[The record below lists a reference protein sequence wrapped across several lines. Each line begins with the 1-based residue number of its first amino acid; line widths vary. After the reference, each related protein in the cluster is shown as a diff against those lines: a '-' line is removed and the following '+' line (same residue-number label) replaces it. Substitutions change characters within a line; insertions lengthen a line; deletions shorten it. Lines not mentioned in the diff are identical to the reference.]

1 MHSYAVLYIEVFW
14 STYKRSVSANVLL
27 VALNLS
33 PCWALENLFYISNL
47 CTTSILFFY
56 EVQNFSF
63 YVHLKLFLV
72 YRNVYVTE
80 TYSDV
85 FSSFHSFCWG
95 LLLFGT

>member
-1 MHSYAVLYIEVFW
+1 M
-14 STYKRSVSANVLL
+14 SVNVLL

-33 PCWALENLFYISNL
+33 PYWTLENLFHISNL
-47 CTTSILFFY
+47 CATSILFFY

-63 YVHLKLFLV
+63 YVHLKVV
-72 YRNVYVTE
+72 YRNVYFTE